1 MNSSGERYQNG
12 STVVNLK
19 WSAQKFDLTWVG
31 IHVRRGDFLY
41 LRQIS
46 SVHFITEAMNYFE
59 KKYDNVIFLIASDDK
74 TFCRKVYGNRSNVI
88 ITPASFSNGEDLA
101 ALFACNHMIV
111 TVGTFGWWA
120 GF

>member
-1 MNSSGERYQNG
+1 MQFSFRKDIKNKVAHFLREEKKKYMNSSGERYQNG

-19 WSAQKFDLTWVG
+19 WSAQKSDLTWVG

-74 TFCRKVYGNRSNVI
+74 TF
-88 ITPASFSNGEDLA
+88 
-101 ALFACNHMIV
+101 
-111 TVGTFGWWA
+111 
-120 GF
+120 